1 MSWEGILS
9 QFGCMSE
16 YPVSAQ
22 VGGGVG
28 GEWGFTLSG
37 ASHYAV

>member
-22 VGGGVG
+22 VGGGG